1 MEIYA
6 AKENKLIVFVY
17 EMMGTAMLVYAINM
31 QYMETFGV
39 FGIAFMLFA
48 WLLIGGPITGAH
60 FNPAVTVG
68 VYISN
73 KHWQEDVNMF
83 LITLMAEFTGGIFG
97 IMLTWGSLYND
108 SALDPIG
115 ISKAGVPLS
124 ELNILMPNSNVNKA
138 GTFQIE
144 MICTFMFVMI
154 NLIVKT
160 RKTSP
165 TLDGFLGCF
174 AVALTL
180 LAMIIVSAMH
190 SGGCLNPAVG
200 LA

>member
-31 QYMETFGV
+31 QYTETFGV

-73 KHWQEDVNMF
+73 KHWQEDVNIF
-83 LITLMAEFTGGIFG
+83 LITLVAEFTGGILG
-97 IMLTWGSLYND
+97 IMLTWGSLYNET
-108 SALDPIG
+108 ALDPIG

-124 ELNILMPNSNVNKA
+124 EVNVLMPNANSNKA
-138 GTFQIE
+138 GTFQVE